1 MNVAGRFLLLCKPIL
16 CLLAAAVAL
25 VAQQVPAQYEKP
37 AGYLSDF
44 AHVVN
49 AADADAIEQYAS
61 SLRTAT
67 GVEVALVTVRTLNG
81 EPVEDFANN
90 LFRKWGI
97 GQKGS
102 NEGLLILLAIDDR
115 KSRVEVGYG
124 LEPILTDGY
133 VGSVQRRIRPDLQGG
148 NYGTA
153 LRTALEAFGAKIH
166 EAKGTLTS
174 STPGAGPPG
183 VHIPARFLILLLIVV
198 VLFLFFSGSGGGGS
212 GWGGRRRGRGG
223 VFWPGP
229 FIGGG
234 GFGGSSGGGWGGGGG
249 GSDFGGFGGGDSG
262 GGGASSDW

>member
-1 MNVAGRFLLLCKPIL
+1 MVSIL
-16 CLLAAAVAL
+16 LLAAAL
-25 VAQQVPAQYEKP
+25 CAQQVPAQYEKP

-44 AHVVN
+44 AHVVE

-61 SLRTAT
+61 SLRTST
-67 GVEVALVTVRTLNG
+67 GVEVALVTVRSLNG

-90 LFRKWGI
+90 LYRKWGI

-124 LEPILTDGY
+124 LEPVLTDGY
-133 VGSVQRRIRPDLQGG
+133 VGSVQRLIRPELRDGK
-148 NYGTA
+148 YGAA
-153 LRTALEAFGAKIH
+153 LRKALDAFGAKIQQ
-166 EAKGTLTS
+166 AKGTLS
-174 STPGAGPPG
+174 STAPEGRPGPPQ
-183 VHIPARFLILLLIVV
+183 VQIPGRFLLILIVV
-198 VLFLFFSGSGGGGS
+198 VLLFLFFGGGGS
-212 GWGGRRRGRGG
+212 GGRRGRGG

-249 GSDFGGFGGGDSG
+249 GGSDFGGFGGGDSG
-262 GGGASSDW
+262 GGGSSSDW